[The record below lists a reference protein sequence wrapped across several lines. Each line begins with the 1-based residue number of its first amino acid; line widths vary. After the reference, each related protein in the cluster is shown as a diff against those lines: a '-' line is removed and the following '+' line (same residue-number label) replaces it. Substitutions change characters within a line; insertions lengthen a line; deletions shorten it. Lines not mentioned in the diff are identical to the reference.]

1 MAESIIT
8 SFETAVTD
16 ANFAMCFYRMPFQN
30 NIGNVT
36 QHPSKTRPRN
46 PLSMASAIRI
56 AEAGSNQRCLV
67 SLGFGSAI
75 LGSHSKT

>member
-1 MAESIIT
+1 MNRRQTGDLNHNIDKASMAESMST

-36 QHPSKTRPRN
+36 QHPSKTRPRE
-46 PLSMASAIRI
+46 SA
-56 AEAGSNQRCLV
+56 
-67 SLGFGSAI
+67 
-75 LGSHSKT
+75 